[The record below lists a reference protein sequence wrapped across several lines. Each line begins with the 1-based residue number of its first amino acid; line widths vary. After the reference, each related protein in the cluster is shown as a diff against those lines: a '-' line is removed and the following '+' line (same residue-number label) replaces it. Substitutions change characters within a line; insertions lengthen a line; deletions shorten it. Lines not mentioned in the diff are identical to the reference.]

1 MRDDTKN
8 QDEEAQAEETAL
20 KSAETSAAV
29 RRSRRQQISINE
41 LYCTRMMGTDCAR
54 CQMACPAEAIS
65 FDEED
70 CPVVDAEACTRC
82 GICLS
87 ICETFGSAH
96 MSMEDIHN
104 RFTRVA
110 KRGEGVVVTCQENI
124 REGVTPA
131 ANVVALPCLACLSPE
146 FWTLLLAEGMK
157 VSVSVSMRNCPDC
170 EKAGSI
176 ASMLYGRA
184 IETAESYC
192 NGKIAFLRKLPTK
205 DVAEDEDE
213 DPTKVDRRAA
223 FDDVVD
229 DVKNIAQ
236 GKRSIRNSKTLN
248 DYVDRHEK
256 EKNRENLRLVD
267 LSQYQSENK
276 GMNSKIMWPKR
287 QLLLAA
293 IDANPEI
300 AERVPIN
307 LVHIDAEKCSL
318 QGDCVEVCPA
328 HALRPS
334 SSGRIPHLD
343 ARYCI
348 GCGLCVSACLEGA
361 VSFEE
366 TTAAA
371 FQKKKKQE
379 EIPSP
384 VTRTVRVKRT

>member
-1 MRDDTKN
+1 MNDDTDKL
-8 QDEEAQAEETAL
+8 DEETGIQETAQET
-20 KSAETSAAV
+20 AEASGTV

-65 FDEED
+65 FDDED

-124 REGVTPA
+124 GEGVTPA
-131 ANVVALPCLACLSPE
+131 ANVVSLPCLACLSPE
-146 FWTLLLAEGMK
+146 FWTLLLAENIK
-157 VSVSVSMRNCPDC
+157 VSVSVNMRNCPDC

-205 DVAEDEDE
+205 EEGEDDD

-223 FDDVVD
+223 WDDAVD
-229 DVKNIAQ
+229 DVKNIAK
-236 GKRSIRNSKTLN
+236 GKRSIRGSKTLN
-248 DYVDRHEK
+248 DYVDRREK

-267 LSQYQSENK
+267 LSQYQPANK
-276 GMNSKIMWPKR
+276 SLRGKIMWPKR

-293 IDANPEI
+293 IDADPEI
-300 AERVPIN
+300 ADRVPIN

-318 QGDCVEVCPA
+318 QGDCIEVCPA
-328 HALRPS
+328 HALRAS
-334 SSGRIPHLD
+334 TTSKIPHLD

-348 GCGLCVSACLEGA
+348 ACGLCVSACMEGA

-371 FQKKKKQE
+371 FQKKKKE
-379 EIPSP
+379 EEVAAP